1 MRPEFAKPYYKELYK
16 FVANEYR
23 TQTVYPPKDKIFHA
37 FETTPPSKVRVV
49 IIGQDPY
56 HGEGQANGMC
66 FSVDDGIELP
76 PSLKNIYREIENER
90 GTRMPES
97 GNLDRWARQ
106 GVFLLNAVLTVR
118 AHEANSHRMH
128 GWEKFTDKVIEEIEK
143 QDRYIVYML
152 WGKPAQMK
160 ADMIKNP
167 KRLVLQSSHPSPLS
181 AYRSYDGFFGNG
193 HFVKCNDFFIKHGE
207 KPIEW

>member
-1 MRPEFAKPYYKELYK
+1 MFFPETGVSKGHGFSRRKAPQLTVSLA
-16 FVANEYR
+16 FTHACAVQQFL
-23 TQTVYPPKDKIFHA
+23 QTWYSA
-37 FETTPPSKVRVV
+37 ASL
-49 IIGQDPY
+49 
-56 HGEGQANGMC
+56 
-66 FSVDDGIELP
+66 IELP
-76 PSLKNIYREIENER
+76 PSLKNIYREIENEC

-97 GNLDRWARQ
+97 GNLDRWAKQ
-106 GVFLLNAVLTVR
+106 GVFLLNVVLTVR

-160 ADMIKNP
+160 ADMVKNP
-167 KRLVLQSSHPSPLS
+167 KHLVLQSSHPSPLS